1 MYSFPTD
8 SFLSDQSIVVD
19 YPLTPMYS
27 FLTDSFLSDQ
37 SIPDGTN

>member
-27 FLTDSFLSDQ
+27 LPADSSLSNQ
-37 SIPDGTN
+37 GIPDGTN